1 MRNFKKGGL
10 VSGMNPFIYGEEVEG
25 ENFCNRLDEIKALAS
40 EIESFQ
46 NILIYS
52 PRRYGKTS
60 LMNEVFKKLKRK
72 GFLTFYIDLYPV
84 VCEDDFIRIS
94 LKSISRVIGRTGK
107 NILKRLKEYIK
118 QISSSLFLTF
128 SEDGTPSLGVNL
140 SKTEILPAV
149 DDLFNGLYNY
159 ISGMKKPAVVVFDEF
174 QQLGELENN
183 RVEKILRSIIQKQRR
198 LSYVFM
204 GSKKHLIYDMFNNP
218 GRPFYKSTRHFP
230 LKTIE
235 KSLFS
240 RFIKQKFIKSGI
252 RLEIGV
258 PDDIVQATESHP
270 YYTQMLAHMVWELT
284 REKKYACLEDVR
296 TSIDSILDQEEAAFS
311 NLWDSLTLKQRRLLL
326 ALSLK
331 KEDEKIYS
339 VDFIDKYNLGSG
351 STVQRGI
358 KSLINKNI
366 IDKEGDKFLINDIF
380 LKRWLR
386 TRMNP

>member
-1 MRNFKKGGL
+1 MRNFEKGGL

-25 ENFCNRLDEIKALAS
+25 ENFCNRLKEIKALAS

-60 LMNEVFKKLKRK
+60 LMNEVFKRLKKK

-94 LKSISRVIGRTGK
+94 LKSISRVIGGTGK

-149 DDLFNGLYNY
+149 DDLFNGLYAYVSARNQ
-159 ISGMKKPAVVVFDEF
+159 PALVVFDEF
-174 QQLGELENN
+174 QQLGELENS

-230 LKTIE
+230 LETIE

-252 RLEIGV
+252 QLEKGV
-258 PDDIVQATESHP
+258 PDKIVDAAESHP

-284 REKKYACLEDVR
+284 REKKYAGLEDVR
-296 TSIDSILDQEEAAFS
+296 TGIGSILDQEEAAFG

-326 ALSLK
+326 ALCLK
-331 KEDEKIYS
+331 KEGEKIFS
-339 VDFIDKYNLGSG
+339 VDFIDKYKLGSG

-358 KSLINKNI
+358 KSLISKNI

>member
-10 VSGMNPFIYGEEVEG
+10 VSMMNPFIYGEEVEG
-25 ENFCNRLDEIKALAS
+25 DNFCNRVEEIKELIS

-60 LMNEVFKKLKRK
+60 LMNEVFKRLKRK
-72 GFLTFYIDLYPV
+72 GFFTFYIDLYPV

-94 LKSISRVIGRTGK
+94 LKSISRVIGGTGK
-107 NILKRLKEYIK
+107 NIFKRLKEYIK

-149 DDLFNGLYNY
+149 DDLFNGLYAY
-159 ISGMKKPAVVVFDEF
+159 VEGRKKPALVVFDEF

-183 RVEKILRSIIQKQRR
+183 RVEKILRGIIQKQRR

-218 GRPFYKSTRHFP
+218 NRPFYKSTRHFP
-230 LKTIE
+230 LQTIE
-235 KSLFS
+235 KSIFS

-252 RLEIGV
+252 QPEKEV
-258 PDDIVQATESHP
+258 PDKIVDAAESHP
-270 YYTQMLAHMVWELT
+270 YYAQMLAHMVWELA
-284 REKKYACLEDVR
+284 REKKYASVEHVRVAIDKILE
-296 TSIDSILDQEEAAFS
+296 QEEAAFS

-326 ALSLK
+326 ALCLK
-331 KEDEKIYS
+331 KEEEKIFS
-339 VDFIDKYNLGSG
+339 VEFIDKYNLGSG

-358 KSLINKNI
+358 KSLINKSI

-380 LKRWLR
+380 LKLWLR

>member
-1 MRNFKKGGL
+1 
-10 VSGMNPFIYGEEVEG
+10 MNPFIYGEEVEG
-25 ENFCNRLDEIKALAS
+25 ENFCNRLEEIKALAS

-94 LKSISRVIGRTGK
+94 LKSISRVIGGTGK

-183 RVEKILRSIIQKQRR
+183 RVEKILGMVARCI
-198 LSYVFM
+198 L
-204 GSKKHLIYDMFNNP
+204 
-218 GRPFYKSTRHFP
+218 
-230 LKTIE
+230 
-235 KSLFS
+235 
-240 RFIKQKFIKSGI
+240 
-252 RLEIGV
+252 
-258 PDDIVQATESHP
+258 AT
-270 YYTQMLAHMVWELT
+270 
-284 REKKYACLEDVR
+284 
-296 TSIDSILDQEEAAFS
+296 
-311 NLWDSLTLKQRRLLL
+311 
-326 ALSLK
+326 
-331 KEDEKIYS
+331 
-339 VDFIDKYNLGSG
+339 
-351 STVQRGI
+351 
-358 KSLINKNI
+358 
-366 IDKEGDKFLINDIF
+366 
-380 LKRWLR
+380 
-386 TRMNP
+386 